1 MNPHVD
7 KEDAGV
13 AKLLG
18 TVLAGKLL
26 EVRVVQATVGCQ
38 ALNEIFKLSEDSPDV
53 EHVYLPKYKQIKRLI
68 KEMICI
74 NTVIQ

>member
-26 EVRVVQATVGCQ
+26 EVRVVQATVGGQ
-38 ALNEIFKLSEDSPDV
+38 ALNEIF
-53 EHVYLPKYKQIKRLI
+53 
-68 KEMICI
+68 
-74 NTVIQ
+74 

>member
-38 ALNEIFKLSEDSPDV
+38 ALNEM
-53 EHVYLPKYKQIKRLI
+53 IKADMDFSF
-68 KEMICI
+68 E
-74 NTVIQ
+74 T

>member
-26 EVRVVQATVGCQ
+26 EVRVVQATVGGQ
-38 ALNEIFKLSEDSPDV
+38 ALNEIFKL
-53 EHVYLPKYKQIKRLI
+53 LRRFTRCGACL
-68 KEMICI
+68 CA
-74 NTVIQ
+74 

>member
-38 ALNEIFKLSEDSPDV
+38 ALNEIFKFKKIRQMWSMFMCLSTN
-53 EHVYLPKYKQIKRLI
+53 K
-68 KEMICI
+68 
-74 NTVIQ
+74 

>member
-38 ALNEIFKLSEDSPDV
+38 ALNEIFKL
-53 EHVYLPKYKQIKRLI
+53 
-68 KEMICI
+68 
-74 NTVIQ
+74 